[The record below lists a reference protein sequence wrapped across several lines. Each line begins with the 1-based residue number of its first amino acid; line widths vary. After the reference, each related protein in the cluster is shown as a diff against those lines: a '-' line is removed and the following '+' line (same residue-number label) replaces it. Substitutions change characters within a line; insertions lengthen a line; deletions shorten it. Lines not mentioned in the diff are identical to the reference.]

1 MTGSEIRD
9 RLKKGQLVVGTAI
22 ISQSNL
28 WPEFLKSTGLDF
40 IFIDTE
46 HTPLDRQTVSDT
58 CRLYRSCDLVP
69 IVRIPSPDPFS
80 ATMALDGG
88 AQGIIVPYVETAD
101 QVRQMVGAVKYK
113 PLKGHKLQTFLS
125 GSQDLEPELED
136 YLERVNAHN
145 ILIVNIESQPALDEL
160 DNILSV
166 KGLDAILVGPHDL
179 SCSLGIPE
187 DYHHPLF
194 EETIQS
200 IIRRARKHQIGVGIH
215 VWDQVGFDREIKWA
229 EMGANLIVH
238 SNDLSLLSSLLREN
252 ISKIKTSLGQDT
264 SRGSQAGRGERLD
277 HVI

>member
-69 IVRIPSPDPFS
+69 VVRIPSPDPFS
-80 ATMALDGG
+80 ATMVLDGG
-88 AQGIIVPYVETAD
+88 ALGVIVPYVESAD
-101 QVRQMVGAVKYK
+101 QVRQLVGAVKYK
-113 PLKGHKLQTFLS
+113 PLKGNKLHAFLS
-125 GSQDLEPELED
+125 GAQKLEPELED
-136 YLERVNAHN
+136 YLDHVNVHN

-160 DNILSV
+160 DDILTV
-166 KGLDAILVGPHDL
+166 KGLDAVLVGPHDL

-187 DYHHPLF
+187 QYNHPLF

-200 IIRRARKHQIGVGIH
+200 IIHKARSHQIGVGIH

-252 ISKIKTSLGQDT
+252 ISKIKSALGEETHNGAQT
-264 SRGSQAGRGERLD
+264 D